1 MGIGARIA
9 ELRTRL
15 GITQQNL
22 ALRIGVTPSAV
33 GNYEHDVSFP
43 KEKVL
48 MKLFGALECT
58 PNELLGTDNTDNEI
72 IGHINK
78 YKELDERGRRI
89 VDTCT
94 ERQLSRVRREQS
106 KEQYGEQLI
115 EQRKEQIGKENKIY
129 IGEQVKEKYGE
140 ESNAKLREEVGEK
153 FGEES
158 KTKLKEE
165 VGEMFGE
172 ESKQVFKEESKEE
185 FLEQSGEIFIAA
197 RKSRCGNVVR
207 LQKKAGKSLR
217 DYLPDNKNKKKGSE

>member
-129 IGEQVKEKYGE
+129 IGEQVKEK
-140 ESNAKLREEVGEK
+140 